1 MDPARS
7 GHHPVAEHLLV
18 FHVEVAALVDHELVD
33 LEERTRVEE
42 ELEPLAGGLLP
53 GLVLAPTALLAATEL
68 GLSVA
73 PTQLVEPV
81 FERHQAPSF
90 IDFRPIIHQ

>member
-1 MDPARS
+1 MHAAGA
-7 GHHPVAEHLLV
+7 GHHAVAGDALLG
-18 FHVEVAALVDHELVD
+18 HVEVVALVDHELVD

-90 IDFRPIIHQ
+90 IDFRPIFHQ